1 MKLNG
6 IIAYPITPFKADGQ
20 EVDFDALSIS
30 LNALLE
36 NQCDSIAPLG
46 SAGESAYL
54 SWQEWQQVAQKSI
67 EVVNHRVPVIL
78 GISELTTAMAIQ
90 KAKKAE
96 ELGADVIMVIPVS
109 YWKLTD
115 QEVYEYYQQIA
126 ASTKLPIMVYNNPA
140 TSGIDM
146 SPELIVK
153 MFQNI
158 DNICMVKD
166 STGDIQ
172 RMHKFHELSN
182 GQLPFYNGCNP
193 LALEA
198 FCAGA
203 SGWCTVAPNLL
214 GNLPSQLYQAV
225 QDADLVQAKA
235 LFYRQL
241 PLLRFVVQY
250 GLPKTVKAGLNE
262 LGFAVGQPRSPVQEA
277 SATERQQLKALMK
290 LAIAN

>member
-36 NQCDSIAPLG
+36 NQCDAIAPLG

-182 GQLPFYNGCNP
+182 GQLSFYNGCNP

-262 LGFAVGQPRSPVQEA
+262 LGFAVGKPRSPVQEA
-277 SATERQQLKALMK
+277 NATERQQLKALMK

>member
-1 MKLNG
+1 MKIEG
-6 IIAYPITPFKADGQ
+6 IIAYPVTPFKADGQ
-20 EVDFDALSIS
+20 QLDLNALSIS

-36 NQCDSIAPLG
+36 SQCDAIAPLG

-54 SWQEWQQVAQKSI
+54 SWQEWQQVAQTTI
-67 EVVNHRVPVIL
+67 EVVNQRVPVIV

-96 ELGADVIMVIPVS
+96 QLGADVIMVIPVS

-115 QEVYEYYQQIA
+115 QEIYDYYQQIA
-126 ASTKLPIMVYNNPA
+126 ASVKLPIMVYNNPA

-153 MFQNI
+153 MFNEI

-172 RMHKFHELSN
+172 RMHKFHALSQ
-182 GQLPFYNGCNP
+182 GELPFYNGSNP

-203 SGWCTVAPNLL
+203 TGWCTAAPNLL
-214 GNLPSQLYQAV
+214 GDLPKQLYEAIQQGDLSKAQAI
-225 QDADLVQAKA
+225 
-235 LFYRQL
+235 FYQQL
-241 PLLRFVVQY
+241 PVLSFIVKG
-250 GLPKTVKAGLNE
+250 GLPKTVKSGLNL
-262 LGFAVGQPRSPVQEA
+262 LGLSVGAPRPPLQ
-277 SATERQQLKALMK
+277 SATVTEIEQLKSLLQAAVK
-290 LAIAN
+290 

>member
-6 IIAYPITPFKADGQ
+6 IIAYPITPFKADTQ
-20 EVDFDALSIS
+20 ELDFDALTIT
-30 LNALLE
+30 LNSLLE
-36 NQCDSIAPLG
+36 QECDAIAPLG

-54 SWQEWQQVAQKSI
+54 SWSEWQQVAEKSI

-78 GISELTTAMAIQ
+78 GISELTTQMAIQ
-90 KAKKAE
+90 KAKMAE
-96 ELGADVIMVIPVS
+96 QLGADVIMVLPIS

-115 QEVYEYYQQIA
+115 EEIYEYYQQIA
-126 ASTKLPIMVYNNPA
+126 AATKLPIMVYNNPA
-140 TSGIDM
+140 TSGVDL

-158 DNICMVKD
+158 ENICMVKD

-172 RMHKFHELSN
+172 RMHKFYELTQ
-182 GQLPFYNGCNP
+182 GKLPFYNGCNP

-214 GNLPSQLYQAV
+214 GKLPRQLYQAIKSG
-225 QDADLVQAKA
+225 DLAQAQT
-235 LFYRQL
+235 LFYKQL
-241 PLLRFVVQY
+241 PVLRFVVQG

-262 LGFAVGQPRSPVQEA
+262 LGFSVGDPRKPLQ
-277 SATERQQLKALMK
+277 SATPAEIEHLKTLIKQATT
-290 LAIAN
+290 A

>member
-1 MKLNG
+1 MKIEG
-6 IIAYPITPFKADGQ
+6 IIAYPVTPFKAGGQ
-20 EVDFDALSIS
+20 QLDLEALTIS

-36 NQCDSIAPLG
+36 SQCDAIAPLG

-54 SWQEWQQVAQKSI
+54 TWQEWQQVAQTTI
-67 EVVNHRVPVIL
+67 EVVNQRVPVIV

-115 QEVYEYYQQIA
+115 QEIYDYYQQIA
-126 ASTKLPIMVYNNPA
+126 ESVKLPIMVYNNPA

-153 MFQNI
+153 MFNQI

-172 RMHKFHELSN
+172 RMHKFHALTQ
-182 GQLPFYNGCNP
+182 GQLPFYNGSNP

-203 SGWCTVAPNLL
+203 TGWCTAAPNLL
-214 GNLPSQLYQAV
+214 GDLPKQLYQAI
-225 QDADLVQAKA
+225 QQGDLSKAQAI
-235 LFYRQL
+235 FYQQL
-241 PLLRFVVQY
+241 PVLSFIVKG
-250 GLPKTVKAGLNE
+250 GLPKTVKSGLNL
-262 LGFAVGQPRSPVQEA
+262 LGFSVGVPRPPLQ
-277 SATERQQLKALMK
+277 SATGAEIEQLKGLIQAAVK
-290 LAIAN
+290 

>member
-1 MKLNG
+1 MKIEG
-6 IIAYPITPFKADGQ
+6 IIAYPVTPFKAGGQ
-20 EVDFDALSIS
+20 QLDLEALTIS

-36 NQCDSIAPLG
+36 SQCDAIAPLG

-54 SWQEWQQVAQKSI
+54 SWQEWQQVAQTTI
-67 EVVNHRVPVIL
+67 EVVNQRVPVIV

-115 QEVYEYYQQIA
+115 QEIYDYYQQIA
-126 ASTKLPIMVYNNPA
+126 ASVKLPIMVYNNPA

-153 MFQNI
+153 MFNQI

-172 RMHKFHELSN
+172 RMHKFHALTQ
-182 GQLPFYNGCNP
+182 GQLPFYNGSNP

-203 SGWCTVAPNLL
+203 TGWCTAAPNLL
-214 GNLPSQLYQAV
+214 GDLPKQLYQAI
-225 QDADLVQAKA
+225 QQGDLSKAQAI
-235 LFYRQL
+235 FYQQL
-241 PLLRFVVQY
+241 PVLSFIVKG
-250 GLPKTVKAGLNE
+250 GLPKTVKSGLNL
-262 LGFAVGQPRSPVQEA
+262 LGFSVGAPRPPLQ
-277 SATERQQLKALMK
+277 SATGAEIEQLKGLIQAAVK
-290 LAIAN
+290 

>member
-1 MKLNG
+1 MKIEG
-6 IIAYPITPFKADGQ
+6 IIAYPVTPFKAGGQ
-20 EVDFDALSIS
+20 QLDLEALTIS

-36 NQCDSIAPLG
+36 SQCDAIAPLG

-54 SWQEWQQVAQKSI
+54 TWQEWQQVAQTTI
-67 EVVNHRVPVIL
+67 EVVNQRVPVIV

-115 QEVYEYYQQIA
+115 QEIYDYYQQIA
-126 ASTKLPIMVYNNPA
+126 ASVKLPIMVYNNPA

-153 MFQNI
+153 MFNEI

-172 RMHKFHELSN
+172 RMHKFHALTQ
-182 GQLPFYNGCNP
+182 GQLPFYNGSNP

-203 SGWCTVAPNLL
+203 TGWCTAAPNLL
-214 GNLPSQLYQAV
+214 GDLPKQLYQAI
-225 QDADLVQAKA
+225 QQGDLSKAQAI
-235 LFYRQL
+235 FYQQL
-241 PLLRFVVQY
+241 PVLSFIVKG
-250 GLPKTVKAGLNE
+250 GLPKTVKSGLNL
-262 LGFAVGQPRSPVQEA
+262 LGFSVGVPRPPLQ
-277 SATERQQLKALMK
+277 SATGAEIEQLKGLIQAAVK
-290 LAIAN
+290 

>member
-1 MKLNG
+1 MKIEG
-6 IIAYPITPFKADGQ
+6 IIAYPVTPFKADSQ
-20 EVDFDALSIS
+20 QLDLEALSIS
-30 LNALLE
+30 LNTLLE
-36 NQCDSIAPLG
+36 SQCDAIAPLG

-54 SWQEWQQVAQKSI
+54 SWQEWQQVAQTTI
-67 EVVNHRVPVIL
+67 EVVNQRVPVIL

-109 YWKLTD
+109 YWKLTN
-115 QEVYEYYQQIA
+115 QEIYDYYQQIA
-126 ASTKLPIMVYNNPA
+126 ASVKLPIMVYNNPA

-153 MFQNI
+153 MFNEI

-172 RMHKFHELSN
+172 RMHKFHALSR
-182 GQLPFYNGCNP
+182 GKLPFYNGSNP

-203 SGWCTVAPNLL
+203 TGWCTAAPNLL
-214 GNLPSQLYQAV
+214 GDLPKQLYQAM
-225 QDADLVQAKA
+225 QQGDLPKAQAI
-235 LFYRQL
+235 FYQQL
-241 PLLRFVVQY
+241 PVLSFIVKG
-250 GLPKTVKAGLNE
+250 GLPKTVKAGLNL
-262 LGFAVGQPRSPVQEA
+262 LGFSVGSPRPPLQ
-277 SATERQQLKALMK
+277 SATGAEIEQLKGLIQAAVK
-290 LAIAN
+290 

>member
-1 MKLNG
+1 MKIEG
-6 IIAYPITPFKADGQ
+6 IIAYPVTPFKADGQ
-20 EVDFDALSIS
+20 QLDLDALSIS

-36 NQCDSIAPLG
+36 SQCDAIAPLG

-54 SWQEWQQVAQKSI
+54 TWQEWQQVAQTTI
-67 EVVNHRVPVIL
+67 AVVNQRVPVIV

-115 QEVYEYYQQIA
+115 QEIYDYYQQIA
-126 ASTKLPIMVYNNPA
+126 ASVKLPIMVYNNPA

-153 MFQNI
+153 MFNQI

-172 RMHKFHELSN
+172 RMHKFHTLTQ
-182 GQLPFYNGCNP
+182 GQLPFYNGSNP

-203 SGWCTVAPNLL
+203 TGWCTAAPNLL
-214 GNLPSQLYQAV
+214 GDLPKQLYQAI
-225 QDADLVQAKA
+225 QQGDLTKAQAI
-235 LFYRQL
+235 FYQQL
-241 PLLRFVVQY
+241 PVLSFIVKG
-250 GLPKTVKAGLNE
+250 GLPKTVKSGLNL
-262 LGFAVGQPRSPVQEA
+262 LGFSVGSPRSPLQA
-277 SATERQQLKALMK
+277 ATGAEIEQLKGLIQAAVK
-290 LAIAN
+290 

>member
-36 NQCDSIAPLG
+36 NQCDAIAPLG

-54 SWQEWQQVAQKSI
+54 SWQEWQQVAQKNI

-225 QDADLVQAKA
+225 QEADLVQAKA

-262 LGFAVGQPRSPVQEA
+262 LGFAVGKPRSPVQEA

>member
-6 IIAYPITPFKADGQ
+6 IIAYPITPFKADTQ
-20 EVDFDALSIS
+20 ELDFDALTIT
-30 LNALLE
+30 LNSLLE
-36 NQCDSIAPLG
+36 QECDAIAPLG

-54 SWQEWQQVAQKSI
+54 SWSEWQQVAEKSI

-78 GISELTTAMAIQ
+78 GISELTTQMAIQ
-90 KAKKAE
+90 KAKMAE
-96 ELGADVIMVIPVS
+96 QLGADVIMVLPIS

-115 QEVYEYYQQIA
+115 EEIYEYYQQIA
-126 ASTKLPIMVYNNPA
+126 AATKLPIMVYNNPA
-140 TSGIDM
+140 TSGVDL

-158 DNICMVKD
+158 ENICMVKD

-172 RMHKFHELSN
+172 RMHKFYELTQ
-182 GQLPFYNGCNP
+182 GKLPFYNGCNP

-214 GNLPSQLYQAV
+214 GKLPRQLYQAIKSG
-225 QDADLVQAKA
+225 DLAQAQT
-235 LFYRQL
+235 LFYKQL
-241 PLLRFVVQY
+241 PVLRFVVQG

-262 LGFAVGQPRSPVQEA
+262 LGFNVGDPRKPLQ
-277 SATERQQLKALMK
+277 SATPAEIEHLKTLIKQATT
-290 LAIAN
+290 A

>member
-1 MKLNG
+1 MKIEG
-6 IIAYPITPFKADGQ
+6 IIAYPVTPFKADGQ
-20 EVDFDALSIS
+20 QLDLEALTIS

-36 NQCDSIAPLG
+36 SQCDAIAPLG

-54 SWQEWQQVAQKSI
+54 SWQEWQQVAQTTI
-67 EVVNHRVPVIL
+67 EVVNQRVPVIV

-115 QEVYEYYQQIA
+115 QEIYDYYQQIA
-126 ASTKLPIMVYNNPA
+126 ASVKLPIMVYNNPA

-153 MFQNI
+153 MFNQI

-172 RMHKFHELSN
+172 RMHKFHALTQ
-182 GQLPFYNGCNP
+182 GQLPFYNGSNP

-203 SGWCTVAPNLL
+203 TGWCTAAPNLL
-214 GNLPSQLYQAV
+214 GHLPKQLYQAI
-225 QDADLVQAKA
+225 QQGNLSKAQAI
-235 LFYRQL
+235 FYQQL
-241 PLLRFVVQY
+241 PVLSFIVKG
-250 GLPKTVKAGLNE
+250 GLPKTVKSGLNL
-262 LGFAVGQPRSPVQEA
+262 LGFSVGSPRPPLQ
-277 SATERQQLKALMK
+277 SATGAEIEQLKGLIQAAVK
-290 LAIAN
+290 

>member
-1 MKLNG
+1 MKLEG
-6 IIAYPITPFKADGQ
+6 IIAYPITPFKAESQD
-20 EVDFDALSIS
+20 VDFDALTIT

-36 NQCDSIAPLG
+36 HQCNAIAPLG

-96 ELGADVIMVIPVS
+96 ELGADVIMVLPIS

-115 QEVYEYYQQIA
+115 HEIYEYYQQIA
-126 ASTKLPIMVYNNPA
+126 AETKLPIMVYNNPA
-140 TSGIDM
+140 TSGVDM

-153 MFQNI
+153 MFQEI
-158 DNICMVKD
+158 ENICMVKD

-172 RMHKFHELSN
+172 RMHKFHELSH
-182 GQLPFYNGCNP
+182 GKLPFYNGCNP

-214 GNLPSQLYQAV
+214 GDLPNQLYHSVKNSDLAQA
-225 QDADLVQAKA
+225 QT
-235 LFYRQL
+235 LFYKQL
-241 PLLRFVVQY
+241 PLLRFIVQG
-250 GLPKTVKAGLNE
+250 GLPKTIKAGLNE
-262 LGFAVGQPRSPVQEA
+262 LGFSVGDPRKPLQKA
-277 SATERQQLKALMK
+277 SLTETNQLIGFIKQASQ
-290 LAIAN
+290 I

>member
-1 MKLNG
+1 MKIEG
-6 IIAYPITPFKADGQ
+6 IIAYPVTPFKADSQ
-20 EVDFDALSIS
+20 QLDLEALSIS

-36 NQCDSIAPLG
+36 SQCDAIAPLG

-54 SWQEWQQVAQKSI
+54 TWQEWQQVAQTTI
-67 EVVNHRVPVIL
+67 AVVNQRVPVIV

-96 ELGADVIMVIPVS
+96 QLGADVIMVIPVS

-115 QEVYEYYQQIA
+115 QEIYDYYQQIA
-126 ASTKLPIMVYNNPA
+126 ASVKLPIMVYNNPA

-153 MFQNI
+153 MFNEI

-172 RMHKFHELSN
+172 RMHKFHALSH
-182 GQLPFYNGCNP
+182 GKLPFYNGSNP

-203 SGWCTVAPNLL
+203 TGWCTAAPNLL
-214 GNLPSQLYQAV
+214 GDLPKQLYQAI
-225 QDADLVQAKA
+225 QQGDLPKAQAI
-235 LFYRQL
+235 FYQQL
-241 PLLRFVVQY
+241 PVLSFIVKG
-250 GLPKTVKAGLNE
+250 GLPKTVKSGLNL
-262 LGFAVGQPRSPVQEA
+262 LGLSVGSPRQPLQ
-277 SATERQQLKALMK
+277 SATGAEIEQLKGLIQAAVK
-290 LAIAN
+290 

>member
-1 MKLNG
+1 MKIEG
-6 IIAYPITPFKADGQ
+6 IIAYPVTPFKADGQ
-20 EVDFDALSIS
+20 QLDLEALTIS

-36 NQCDSIAPLG
+36 SQCDAIAPLG

-54 SWQEWQQVAQKSI
+54 SWQEWQQVAQTTI
-67 EVVNHRVPVIL
+67 EVVNQRVPVIV

-115 QEVYEYYQQIA
+115 QEIYDYYQQIA
-126 ASTKLPIMVYNNPA
+126 ASVKLPIMVYNNPA

-153 MFQNI
+153 MFNEI

-172 RMHKFHELSN
+172 RMHKFHALTQ
-182 GQLPFYNGCNP
+182 GQLPFYNGSNP

-203 SGWCTVAPNLL
+203 AGWCTAAPNLL
-214 GNLPSQLYQAV
+214 GDLPKQLYQAI
-225 QDADLVQAKA
+225 QQGDLSKAQAI
-235 LFYRQL
+235 FYQQL
-241 PLLRFVVQY
+241 PVLSFIVKG
-250 GLPKTVKAGLNE
+250 GLPKTVKSGLNL
-262 LGFAVGQPRSPVQEA
+262 LGFSVGSPRPPLQ
-277 SATERQQLKALMK
+277 SATGAEIEQLKGLIQAAVK
-290 LAIAN
+290 

>member
-1 MKLNG
+1 MKIEG
-6 IIAYPITPFKADGQ
+6 FIAYPVTPFKADGQ
-20 EVDFDALSIS
+20 QLDLEALTIS

-36 NQCDSIAPLG
+36 SQCDAIAPLG

-54 SWQEWQQVAQKSI
+54 SWQEWQQVAQTTI
-67 EVVNHRVPVIL
+67 EVVNQRVPVIV

-115 QEVYEYYQQIA
+115 QEIYDYYQQIA
-126 ASTKLPIMVYNNPA
+126 ASVKLPIMVYNNPA

-153 MFQNI
+153 MFNEI

-172 RMHKFHELSN
+172 RMHKFHALTQ
-182 GQLPFYNGCNP
+182 GQLPFYNGSNP

-203 SGWCTVAPNLL
+203 AGWCTAAPNLL
-214 GNLPSQLYQAV
+214 GDLPKQLYQAI
-225 QDADLVQAKA
+225 QQGDLSKAQAI
-235 LFYRQL
+235 FYQQL
-241 PLLRFVVQY
+241 PVLSFIVKG
-250 GLPKTVKAGLNE
+250 GLPKTVKSGLNL
-262 LGFAVGQPRSPVQEA
+262 LGFSVGSPRPPLQ
-277 SATERQQLKALMK
+277 SATGAEIEQLKGLIQAAVK
-290 LAIAN
+290 

>member
-1 MKLNG
+1 MKIEG
-6 IIAYPITPFKADGQ
+6 IIAYPVTPFKADSQ
-20 EVDFDALSIS
+20 QLDLEALTIS

-36 NQCDSIAPLG
+36 SQCDAIAPLG

-54 SWQEWQQVAQKSI
+54 TWQEWQQVAQTTI
-67 EVVNHRVPVIL
+67 AVVNQRVPVIV

-115 QEVYEYYQQIA
+115 QEIYDYYQQIA
-126 ASTKLPIMVYNNPA
+126 ASVKLPIMVYNNPA

-153 MFQNI
+153 MFNEI
-158 DNICMVKD
+158 DTICMVKD

-172 RMHKFHELSN
+172 RMHKFHALSQ
-182 GQLPFYNGCNP
+182 GKLPFYNGSNP

-203 SGWCTVAPNLL
+203 TGWCTAAPNLL
-214 GNLPSQLYQAV
+214 GDLPKQLYQAI
-225 QDADLVQAKA
+225 QQGDLSKA
-235 LFYRQL
+235 QTIFYQQL
-241 PLLRFVVQY
+241 PVLSFIVKG
-250 GLPKTVKAGLNE
+250 GLPKTVKSGLNL
-262 LGFAVGQPRSPVQEA
+262 LGFSVGSPRSPLQG
-277 SATERQQLKALMK
+277 ATGAEIEQLKGLIQAAVK
-290 LAIAN
+290 

>member
-36 NQCDSIAPLG
+36 NQCDAIAPLG

-115 QEVYEYYQQIA
+115 QEIYEYYQQIA

-262 LGFAVGQPRSPVQEA
+262 LGFAVGKPRSPVQEA

>member
-1 MKLNG
+1 MKIEG
-6 IIAYPITPFKADGQ
+6 IIAYPVTPFKAGGQ
-20 EVDFDALSIS
+20 QLDLEALTIS

-36 NQCDSIAPLG
+36 SHCDAIAPLG

-54 SWQEWQQVAQKSI
+54 SWQEWQQVAQTTI
-67 EVVNHRVPVIL
+67 EVVNQRVPVIV

-115 QEVYEYYQQIA
+115 QEIYDYYQQIA
-126 ASTKLPIMVYNNPA
+126 ESVKLPIMVYNNPA

-153 MFQNI
+153 MFNEI

-172 RMHKFHELSN
+172 RMHKFHALSQ
-182 GQLPFYNGCNP
+182 GKLPFYNGSNP

-203 SGWCTVAPNLL
+203 AGWCTAAPNLL
-214 GNLPSQLYQAV
+214 GDLPKQLYQAI
-225 QDADLVQAKA
+225 QQADLSKAQAI
-235 LFYRQL
+235 FYQQL
-241 PLLRFVVQY
+241 PVLSFIVKG
-250 GLPKTVKAGLNE
+250 GLPKTVKSGLN
-262 LGFAVGQPRSPVQEA
+262 LLDFSVGSPRPPLQ
-277 SATERQQLKALMK
+277 SATGAEIEQLKGLIHAAL
-290 LAIAN
+290 N

>member
-1 MKLNG
+1 MKIEG
-6 IIAYPITPFKADGQ
+6 IIAYPVTPFKADGQ
-20 EVDFDALSIS
+20 QLDLEALTIS

-36 NQCDSIAPLG
+36 SQCDAIAPLG

-54 SWQEWQQVAQKSI
+54 SWQEWQQVAQTTI
-67 EVVNHRVPVIL
+67 EVVNQRVPVIV

-115 QEVYEYYQQIA
+115 QEIYDYYQQIA
-126 ASTKLPIMVYNNPA
+126 ASVKLPIMVYNNPA

-153 MFQNI
+153 MFNEI

-172 RMHKFHELSN
+172 RMHKFHALSQ
-182 GQLPFYNGCNP
+182 GQLPFYNGSNP

-203 SGWCTVAPNLL
+203 TGWCTAAPNLL
-214 GNLPSQLYQAV
+214 GDLPKQLYQAI
-225 QDADLVQAKA
+225 QQGDLSKAQAI
-235 LFYRQL
+235 FYQQL
-241 PLLRFVVQY
+241 PVLSFIVKG
-250 GLPKTVKAGLNE
+250 GLPKTVKSGLNL
-262 LGFAVGQPRSPVQEA
+262 LGFSVGAPRPPLQ
-277 SATERQQLKALMK
+277 SATGAEIEQLKGLIQAAVK
-290 LAIAN
+290 

>member
-36 NQCDSIAPLG
+36 NQCDAIAPLG

-115 QEVYEYYQQIA
+115 QEVYEYYQQIS

-262 LGFAVGQPRSPVQEA
+262 LGFAVGKPRSPVQEA

>member
-1 MKLNG
+1 MKIEG
-6 IIAYPITPFKADGQ
+6 IIAYPVTPFKAGGQ
-20 EVDFDALSIS
+20 QLDLEALTIS

-36 NQCDSIAPLG
+36 SQCDAIAPLG

-54 SWQEWQQVAQKSI
+54 TWQEWQQVAQTTI
-67 EVVNHRVPVIL
+67 EVVNQRVPVII

-115 QEVYEYYQQIA
+115 QEIYDYYQQIA
-126 ASTKLPIMVYNNPA
+126 ASVKLPIMVYNNPA

-153 MFQNI
+153 MFNQI

-172 RMHKFHELSN
+172 RMHKFHALSQ
-182 GQLPFYNGCNP
+182 GQLPFYNGSNP

-203 SGWCTVAPNLL
+203 TGWCTAAPNLL
-214 GNLPSQLYQAV
+214 GDLPKQLYQAI
-225 QDADLVQAKA
+225 QQGDLSKAQAI
-235 LFYRQL
+235 FYQQL
-241 PLLRFVVQY
+241 PVLSFIVKG
-250 GLPKTVKAGLNE
+250 GLPKTVKSGLNL
-262 LGFAVGQPRSPVQEA
+262 LGFSVGAPRPPLQ
-277 SATERQQLKALMK
+277 SATGAEIEQLKGLIQAAVK
-290 LAIAN
+290 

>member
-1 MKLNG
+1 MKIEG
-6 IIAYPITPFKADGQ
+6 IIAYPVTPFKADGQ
-20 EVDFDALSIS
+20 QLDLEALSIS

-36 NQCDSIAPLG
+36 SQCDAIAPLG

-54 SWQEWQQVAQKSI
+54 TWQEWQQVAQTTI
-67 EVVNHRVPVIL
+67 AVVNQRVPVIV

-96 ELGADVIMVIPVS
+96 QLGADVIMVIPVS

-115 QEVYEYYQQIA
+115 QEIYDYYQQIA
-126 ASTKLPIMVYNNPA
+126 ASVKLPIMVYNNPA

-146 SPELIVK
+146 TPELIVK
-153 MFQNI
+153 MFNEI

-172 RMHKFHELSN
+172 RMHKFHALS
-182 GQLPFYNGCNP
+182 GGKLPFYNGSNP

-203 SGWCTVAPNLL
+203 TGWCTAAPNLL
-214 GNLPSQLYQAV
+214 GDLPKQLYQAI
-225 QDADLVQAKA
+225 QQGDLSKAQAI
-235 LFYRQL
+235 FYQQL
-241 PLLRFVVQY
+241 PVLSFIVKG
-250 GLPKTVKAGLNE
+250 GLPKTVKSGLNL
-262 LGFAVGQPRSPVQEA
+262 LGFTVGSPRSPLQG
-277 SATERQQLKALMK
+277 ATGAEIEQLKGLIQAAVK
-290 LAIAN
+290 

>member
-36 NQCDSIAPLG
+36 NQCDAIAPLG
-46 SAGESAYL
+46 SAGEGAYL

-262 LGFAVGQPRSPVQEA
+262 LGFAVGKPRSPVQEA

>member
-1 MKLNG
+1 MKIEG
-6 IIAYPITPFKADGQ
+6 IIAYPVTPFKADGQ
-20 EVDFDALSIS
+20 QLDLEALSIN

-36 NQCDSIAPLG
+36 SQCDAIAPLG

-54 SWQEWQQVAQKSI
+54 TWQEWQQVAQTTI
-67 EVVNHRVPVIL
+67 AVVNQRVPVIV

-96 ELGADVIMVIPVS
+96 QLGADVIMVIPVS

-115 QEVYEYYQQIA
+115 QEIYDYYQQIA
-126 ASTKLPIMVYNNPA
+126 ASVKLPIMVYNNPA

-153 MFQNI
+153 MFNEI

-172 RMHKFHELSN
+172 RMHKFHALS
-182 GQLPFYNGCNP
+182 GGKLPFYNGSNP

-203 SGWCTVAPNLL
+203 TGWCTAAPNLL
-214 GNLPSQLYQAV
+214 GDLPKQLYQAI
-225 QDADLVQAKA
+225 QQGDLPKAQAI
-235 LFYRQL
+235 FYQQL
-241 PLLRFVVQY
+241 PVLSFIVKG
-250 GLPKTVKAGLNE
+250 GLPKTVKSGLNL
-262 LGFAVGQPRSPVQEA
+262 LGFSVGVPRSPLQG
-277 SATERQQLKALMK
+277 ATGAEIEQLKGLIQAAVK
-290 LAIAN
+290 

>member
-1 MKLNG
+1 MKLEG
-6 IIAYPITPFKADGQ
+6 IIAYPITPFSGQ
-20 EVDFDALSIS
+20 QQDIDFDALSIS

-36 NQCDSIAPLG
+36 HQCDAIAPLG

-54 SWQEWQQVAQKSI
+54 SWQEWQDVAQKSI

-78 GISELTTAMAIQ
+78 GISELTTSMAIR

-96 ELGADVIMVIPVS
+96 ELGADVIMVLPIS
-109 YWKLTD
+109 YWKLND
-115 QEVYEYYQQIA
+115 QEIYDYYQEIA
-126 ASTKLPIMVYNNPA
+126 AATTLPIMVYNNPS
-140 TSGIDM
+140 TSGVDL

-153 MFQNI
+153 MFQEI
-158 DNICMVKD
+158 ENICMVKD

-172 RMHKFHELSN
+172 RMHKFYELSQ

-214 GNLPSQLYQAV
+214 GSLPNQLYQAV
-225 QDADLVQAKA
+225 QRHDLDQART
-235 LFYRQL
+235 LFYQQL
-241 PLLRFVVQY
+241 PLLRFIVQG

-262 LGFAVGQPRSPVQEA
+262 LGFSVGDPRKPLQKANPSELK
-277 SATERQQLKALMK
+277 QLKSLMK
-290 LAIAN
+290 IATGA

>member
-36 NQCDSIAPLG
+36 NQCDAIAPLG

-262 LGFAVGQPRSPVQEA
+262 LGFAVGKPRSPVQEA

>member
-1 MKLNG
+1 MKIEG
-6 IIAYPITPFKADGQ
+6 IIAYPVTPFKADSQ
-20 EVDFDALSIS
+20 QLDLEALTIS

-36 NQCDSIAPLG
+36 SQCDAIAPLG

-54 SWQEWQQVAQKSI
+54 TWQEWQQVAQTTI
-67 EVVNHRVPVIL
+67 AVVNQRVPVIV

-115 QEVYEYYQQIA
+115 QEIYDYYQQIA
-126 ASTKLPIMVYNNPA
+126 ASVKLPIMVYNNPA

-153 MFQNI
+153 MFNEI
-158 DNICMVKD
+158 DTICMVKD

-172 RMHKFHELSN
+172 RMHKFHALSQ
-182 GQLPFYNGCNP
+182 GKLPFYNGSNP

-203 SGWCTVAPNLL
+203 TGWCTAAPNLL
-214 GNLPSQLYQAV
+214 GDLPKQLYQAI
-225 QDADLVQAKA
+225 QQGDLSKA
-235 LFYRQL
+235 QTIFYQQL
-241 PLLRFVVQY
+241 PVLSFIVKG
-250 GLPKTVKAGLNE
+250 GLPKTVKSGLNL
-262 LGFAVGQPRSPVQEA
+262 LGFSVGSPRSPLQG
-277 SATERQQLKALMK
+277 ATGAEIEQLKGLIHAAVK
-290 LAIAN
+290 

>member
-1 MKLNG
+1 MKIEG
-6 IIAYPITPFKADGQ
+6 IIAYPVTPFKADGQ
-20 EVDFDALSIS
+20 QLDLDALSIS

-36 NQCDSIAPLG
+36 SQCDAIAPLG

-54 SWQEWQQVAQKSI
+54 TWQEWQQVAQTTI
-67 EVVNHRVPVIL
+67 AVVNQRVPVIV

-115 QEVYEYYQQIA
+115 QEIYDYYQQIA
-126 ASTKLPIMVYNNPA
+126 ASVKLPIMVYNNPA

-153 MFQNI
+153 MFNQI

-172 RMHKFHELSN
+172 RMHKFHTLTQ
-182 GQLPFYNGCNP
+182 GQLPFYNGSNP

-203 SGWCTVAPNLL
+203 TGWCTAAPNLL
-214 GNLPSQLYQAV
+214 GDLPKQLYQAI
-225 QDADLVQAKA
+225 QQADLSKA
-235 LFYRQL
+235 QRLFYQQL
-241 PLLRFVVQY
+241 PVLSFIVQG
-250 GLPKTVKAGLNE
+250 GLPKTIKSGLNV
-262 LGFAVGQPRSPVQEA
+262 LGFSVGSPRPPLQGAKEA
-277 SATERQQLKALMK
+277 EIEQLKGLIQATVK
-290 LAIAN
+290 